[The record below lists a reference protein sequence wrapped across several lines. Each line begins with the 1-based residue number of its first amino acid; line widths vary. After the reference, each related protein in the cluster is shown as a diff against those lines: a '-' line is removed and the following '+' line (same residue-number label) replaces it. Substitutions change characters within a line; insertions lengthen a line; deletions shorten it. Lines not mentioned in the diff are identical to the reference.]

1 MTKTL
6 HTDGYGRF
14 KNRLKEARK
23 QSGLTQSEV
32 AEKLGLPQS
41 YVSKIES
48 GERRVDAVEPE
59 DSADGADSAEHIPL
73 RFFFIVRH
81 HFVGQD

>member
-48 GERRVDAVEPE
+48 GERRVDAVELE
-59 DSADGADSAEHIPL
+59 RLAKIYGKRVNYFL
-73 RFFFIVRH
+73 K
-81 HFVGQD
+81 

>member
-1 MTKTL
+1 MTKAL

-23 QSGLTQSEV
+23 QSGLTQTEV

-41 YVSKIES
+41 YVSKVES
-48 GERRVDAVEPE
+48 GERRVDAVELE
-59 DSADGADSAEHIPL
+59 RLAKIYGKSINYFL
-73 RFFFIVRH
+73 K
-81 HFVGQD
+81 